1 MIICVV
7 PAAGLGTRLGAKIP
21 KLFVQLTPNL
31 KVIDLLESTVGDLVD
46 ECCFV
51 IRPDMVESLKKYS
64 TNSKSTFV
72 IQEEPRGMGDAVFKA
87 SRKILQYETLLVV
100 WGDQISLSKE
110 TLIRV
115 IRKHAENDVDCTI
128 PLVKVQNP
136 YVHYEINQFNQ
147 LEKLLQSREGDSLPS
162 VGFSDIGVFI
172 LKTNNIMTQWES
184 YLKQTPHLSNTTGEI
199 NFLPFLLFLSKNGK
213 RQDFPIIENAF
224 EATGM
229 NTRIE
234 LEKFKEVFQKK
245 VSKDEFF

>member
-7 PAAGLGTRLGAKIP
+7 PAAGLGTRLGSKVP

-51 IRPDMVESLKKYS
+51 IRPDMVESFKKYS

-72 IQEEPRGMGDAVFKA
+72 IQEVPRGMGDAVFKA

-147 LEKLLQSREGDSLPS
+147 LEKLLQSREGDPLPS

-172 LKTNNIMTQWES
+172 LKTNTIMTQWDS
-184 YLKQTPHLSNTTGEI
+184 YLKEAPHLSNTTGEI

-245 VSKDEFF
+245 GK

>member
-1 MIICVV
+1 MLISVV

-31 KVIDLLESTVGDLVD
+31 RVIDLLESTIGDLVD

-51 IRPDMVESLKKYS
+51 IRPDMVDSFEKYS

-72 IQEEPRGMGDAVFKA
+72 IQEEPLGMGDAVFKA
-87 SRKILQYETLLVV
+87 SKKFLKFETLLVI

-110 TLIRV
+110 TLVSV
-115 IRKHAENDVDCTI
+115 IRKHTENDVDCTI

-147 LEKLLQSREGDSLPS
+147 LENLYQSREGDSLPNI
-162 VGFSDIGVFI
+162 GFSDIGVFL
-172 LKTNNIMTQWES
+172 LKTNNILAEWES
-184 YLKQTPHLSNTTGEI
+184 YLKQFPSPSITTHEI

-213 RQDFPIIENAF
+213 KQIFPIIQDAF

-229 NTRIE
+229 NTKIE
-234 LEKFKEVFQKK
+234 LETFKDIFERKGK
-245 VSKDEFF
+245 